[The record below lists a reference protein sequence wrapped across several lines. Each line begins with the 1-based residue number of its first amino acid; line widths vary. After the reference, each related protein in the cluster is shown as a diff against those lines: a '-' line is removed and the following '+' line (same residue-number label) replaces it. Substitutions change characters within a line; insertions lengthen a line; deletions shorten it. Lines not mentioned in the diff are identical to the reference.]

1 MATHLQSE
9 DGDVGFQIA
18 PMVDVVFVLMLF
30 FLACAGFTGK
40 EQRLDALIPR
50 PGWGTPEVTINVT
63 IAADGNVFV
72 LDRPISPPEDRNV
85 AGLRRWLD
93 DTSTSYG
100 TRDPIVIEP
109 APTVP
114 HARLMQVLNAANG
127 AGWTKVAFR

>member
-1 MATHLQSE
+1 MATPLQSE
-9 DGDVGFQIA
+9 DGDFGFQIA

-40 EQRLDALIPR
+40 DRRLKALIPG
-50 PGWGTPEVTINVT
+50 PGDGTPVLTINVT
-63 IAADGNVFV
+63 IAEDGSV
-72 LDRPISPPEDRNV
+72 LVLNRLISPADDRNA

-93 DTSTSYG
+93 DTNASYG

-114 HARLMQVLNAANG
+114 HARLMQVLNAANA